1 MSRVYDFGLGGQIPD
16 SSTKFQISK
25 FLLSP
30 DKGSKATLIGDE
42 ARRTRVSSG
51 EAQGVASDGRPAN
64 VFNVFMTR
72 KHILREALAVSAFR
86 ANVSLKLI
94 EPAPRPRPEAE
105 WLTPVQ
111 GILGLRSY
119 H

>member
-1 MSRVYDFGLGGQIPD
+1 
-16 SSTKFQISK
+16 
-25 FLLSP
+25 
-30 DKGSKATLIGDE
+30 
-42 ARRTRVSSG
+42 
-51 EAQGVASDGRPAN
+51 
-64 VFNVFMTR
+64 VFMTR